1 MNKKSII
8 LFLVILIIFYF
19 SCYLFY
25 VNFYQ
30 ETFDNLSQDQIFDS
44 DNSIEENNEDYSL
57 YRGQVISDISNID
70 KEIYS
75 YGGEI
80 INIMNQYLGTGIES
94 EKETGIESEIESEKE
109 TTKEESCVDR
119 GFISCAA
126 EIQEKACQDE
136 GYASCINKQQE
147 EGCKAAGYNSCII
160 KQEEELCKQQGYS
173 SCNNKQEEEACIS
186 RGFDSCSIEI
196 QERAC
201 QNEGYTSCEVKIQ
214 EKACQDE
221 GYISCINKIEEEA
234 CKAAGYN
241 SCIIKQKEDTCK
253 TQGYTSCDDKKQT
266 EEYETLV
273 KQEEEACISRG
284 FISCDNEIK
293 EIACK
298 DQGYT
303 SCNNKQQ
310 EEACIS
316 RGFGSCAT
324 EIQEKACIDRGFT
337 SCAVE
342 IQEKACQDE
351 GYSSCINKIEEE
363 ACKAA
368 GYNSCIIKQQ
378 EEECK
383 KEGYTSC
390 NNKQE
395 EEACISKGFTS
406 CANQKEQESIY
417 AVYGGEEQYKKR
429 KERLEMSL
437 NAGATLAT
445 LDNPCGIT
453 NSKYI
458 VEKDTNFDCVIDQ
471 NENNAWNKKQEEENK
486 KQAISSEKSRSQAA
500 KQSSEKKI
508 KYIYFRC
515 KYKGSAFSVHE
526 VEFYLKNNSPN
537 GLNIIRNS
545 KYVSSATFT
554 RPQNFNNTHD
564 NPTQFI
570 GNGSRSADNGI
581 NGKTIDSR
589 NYALGKPRP
598 KSGPTKD
605 GLDNYN
611 NYLITI
617 TPIDGSDGDI
627 VFSDIE
633 RIVVHNAYQ
642 YGTKPKGGGS
652 QRYGETVESIEL
664 LDKNKKTIAIHKHN
678 NKFDTLGKKYINY
691 IGPSDPSTYGVNRGK
706 YMKSGKESLT
716 FDLTQ
721 V

>member
-80 INIMNQYLGTGIES
+80 INITNEYL
-94 EKETGIESEIESEKE
+94 ETGIETGIE
-109 TTKEESCVDR
+109 TTQEESCVSR
-119 GFISCAA
+119 GFSSCAV

-136 GYASCINKQQE
+136 GY
-147 EGCKAAGYNSCII
+147 
-160 KQEEELCKQQGYS
+160 
-173 SCNNKQEEEACIS
+173 
-186 RGFDSCSIEI
+186 
-196 QERAC
+196 
-201 QNEGYTSCEVKIQ
+201 T
-214 EKACQDE
+214 
-221 GYISCINKIEEEA
+221 SCINKIEEEA
-234 CKAAGYN
+234 CQAAGYT
-241 SCIIKQKEDTCK
+241 SCIIKQEQEVCK
-253 TQGYTSCDDKKQT
+253 NEGYS
-266 EEYETLV
+266 
-273 KQEEEACISRG
+273 
-284 FISCDNEIK
+284 
-293 EIACK
+293 
-298 DQGYT
+298 

-351 GYSSCINKIEEE
+351 GYTSCINKIQEE
-363 ACKAA
+363 ACQAA
-368 GYNSCIIKQQ
+368 GYTSCIIKQQ

-383 KEGYTSC
+383 EAGYTSC
-390 NNKQE
+390 SNKQE
-395 EEACISKGFTS
+395 EEACISRGFTS
-406 CANQKEQESIY
+406 CANQKEEESIY

-458 VEKDTNFDCVIDQ
+458 VEKDTNFDCVIDN
-471 NENNAWNKKQEEENK
+471 NETLVWKKKQEEEEK
-486 KQAISSEKSRSQAA
+486 KQAISSENSRSQKA